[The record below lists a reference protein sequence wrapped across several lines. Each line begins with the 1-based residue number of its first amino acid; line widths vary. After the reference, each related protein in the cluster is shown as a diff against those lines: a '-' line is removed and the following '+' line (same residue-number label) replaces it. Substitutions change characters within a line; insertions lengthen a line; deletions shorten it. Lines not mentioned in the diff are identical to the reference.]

1 MADEDRKPPAV
12 GRRRFVAWSV
22 GAGIASLSGGLA
34 ALLATDATPKDKAPP
49 PAPPPP
55 AAPVEI
61 SDEAR
66 ALHSILIAR
75 YGKTLDAAQNASL
88 LESVE
93 NTVQSGK
100 ALRAKK
106 LFNGEEPATIF
117 AATPEPP
124 VSR

>member
-1 MADEDRKPPAV
+1 VDPRPAAV
-12 GRRRFVAWSV
+12 GRRRFVAWSL

-34 ALLATDATPKDKAPP
+34 ALLASDAAPKDKAPP
-49 PAPPPP
+49 PPP
-55 AAPVEI
+55 ASPAPAEI

-66 ALHSILIAR
+66 ALHSVLIAR
-75 YGKTLDAAQNASL
+75 YGKTLDADQNKSL
-88 LESVE
+88 LEAVE
-93 NTVQSGK
+93 NGVQSGK

-124 VSR
+124 DAR